1 MFPLEKVKVID
12 FSQRLPGPYCSEI
25 LADLGAEVI
34 MVERSGSP
42 PETRSVFPGLFEL
55 VNRNKQSIT
64 LNLKNEEGKRIAQK
78 LIKKTDILIEESRPG
93 AAERLG
99 IGYRQVKE
107 INPTI
112 IYCSISGF
120 GQDGPYRDRAGH
132 DINYLSLSGI
142 LSIQGQLDAPPSRPG
157 VPMVDLA
164 SGMYAAIAILAA
176 LRRRE
181 AGGTGD
187 YIDVSMFDTM
197 ISWMSVRAGALLV
210 YGKRP
215 ENEHLSPLNTIF
227 ETKDGKRISLGIVEE
242 EHFWQNFLKAIGRE
256 DLLEDQRF
264 SSPLERKKHA
274 AELIQIMKE
283 IISDRNLGEWER
295 ILDWRKVP
303 YAPVYSIEE
312 AVNDPHLKARGLLRE
327 IDAEGIGRI
336 KEVVFPARF
345 SGFEAEIRRPP
356 PKWGEHTDEILKGL
370 GYSEKEIA
378 KFRDEKIV

>member
-64 LNLKNEEGKRIAQK
+64 LNLKSEEGKRIAQK
-78 LIKKTDILIEESRPG
+78 LIKKGDILIEESRPG

-242 EHFWQNFLKAIGRE
+242 HFWQNFLKAIGRE

-370 GYSEKEIA
+370 EYSEKEIA

>member
-12 FSQRLPGPYCSEI
+12 FSQRLPGPYCSGI

-34 MVERSGSP
+34 MVERSGSS
-42 PETRSVFPGLFEL
+42 PETRRLFPGLFEL
-55 VNRNKQSIT
+55 INRNKQSLT
-64 LNLKNEEGKRIAQK
+64 LNLKSEEGKAIAEK
-78 LIKKTDILIEESRPG
+78 LIKKSDVLIEESRPG
-93 AAERLG
+93 VAERLG
-99 IGYRQVKE
+99 IGYRQIKE

-120 GQDGPYRDRAGH
+120 GQDGPYRDRVGH

-142 LSIQGQLDAPPSRPG
+142 MSIPGQPDAPPSRPG

-176 LRRRE
+176 LRKKE
-181 AGGTGD
+181 TGGTGD

-210 YGKRP
+210 YGKRL

-242 EHFWQNFLKAIGRE
+242 HFWQNFADTIGRK
-256 DLLEDQRF
+256 DLLKDPRF
-264 SSPLERKKHA
+264 LSPAKRKIHA
-274 AELIQIMKE
+274 AELMQIMKE
-283 IISDRNLGEWER
+283 IISERNLVEWER
-295 ILDWRKVP
+295 TLDWQRIP
-303 YAPVYSIEE
+303 YAPVYTVEE
-312 AVNDPHLKARGLLRE
+312 AVNDPHLRARNLLRE

-336 KEVVFPARF
+336 KEVVFPVRF
-345 SGFEAEIRRPP
+345 SGFDAEIRRPP
-356 PKWGEHTDEILKGL
+356 PKWGEHTDEILRSM
-370 GYSEKEIA
+370 GYADKEIA
-378 KFRDEKIV
+378 KLKERKII

>member
-12 FSQRLPGPYCSEI
+12 FSQRLPGPYCSGI

-34 MVERSGSP
+34 MVERSGSS
-42 PETRSVFPGLFEL
+42 PETRRLFPGLFEL
-55 VNRNKQSIT
+55 INRNKQSLT
-64 LNLKNEEGKRIAQK
+64 LNLKSEEGKAIAEK
-78 LIKKTDILIEESRPG
+78 LIKKSDVLIEESRPG
-93 AAERLG
+93 VAERLG
-99 IGYRQVKE
+99 IGYRQIKE

-120 GQDGPYRDRAGH
+120 GQDGPYRDRVGH

-142 LSIQGQLDAPPSRPG
+142 MSIPGQPDAPPSRPG

-176 LRRRE
+176 LRKKE
-181 AGGTGD
+181 TGGTGD

-210 YGKRP
+210 YGRRL

-242 EHFWQNFLKAIGRE
+242 HFWQNFADTIGRK
-256 DLLEDQRF
+256 DLLKDPRF
-264 SSPLERKKHA
+264 LSPAKRKIHA
-274 AELIQIMKE
+274 AELMQIMKE
-283 IISDRNLGEWER
+283 IISERNLVEWER
-295 ILDWRKVP
+295 TLDWQRIP
-303 YAPVYSIEE
+303 YAPVYTVEE
-312 AVNDPHLKARGLLRE
+312 AVNDPHLRARNLLRE

-336 KEVVFPARF
+336 KEVVFPVRF
-345 SGFEAEIRRPP
+345 SGFDAEIRRPP
-356 PKWGEHTDEILKGL
+356 PKWGEHTDEILRSM
-370 GYSEKEIA
+370 GYADKEIA
-378 KFRDEKIV
+378 KLKERKII